1 MSIKE
6 YLDKA
11 IREGRDITI
20 SYQKYDGTLSKRT
33 ISNVQYSDE
42 FGDGYISGFCHLRQ
56 ENRTFKISRIRE
68 VDGISAYEGPMT
80 LGKTAY
86 STKTAYISSKPMAT
100 TASESTLVS
109 KVKVTSVSKTTSQMN
124 TSSSYSSPS
133 TSYQHK
139 PEPKPQPRNEGC
151 YIATMAYGDYDHPQ
165 VIELRKFRDECLLPN
180 LFGRAFV
187 KLYYWISPKMVVILK
202 EHDNINSG
210 IRKVLD
216 CLIAYIR
223 R

>member
-6 YLDKA
+6 YIDKA

-20 SYQKYDGTLSKRT
+20 GYQKNDGTLSKRT

-68 VDGISAYEGPMT
+68 IDGISAYEGPTT

-86 STKTAYISSKPMAT
+86 STKTAYSSTKPVAT
-100 TASESTLVS
+100 TAAESTS
-109 KVKVTSVSKTTSQMN
+109 GSKVTSAPKTASQSSI
-124 TSSSYSSPS
+124 SSSYSRPS
-133 TSYQHK
+133 TSYQ
-139 PEPKPQPRNEGC
+139 PKHNPQPQPRNEGC

-165 VIELRKFRDECLLPN
+165 VLALRRFRDQKLLTTMLGR
-180 LFGRAFV
+180 LFVRF
-187 KLYYWISPKMVVILK
+187 YYAVSPQMV
-202 EHDNINSG
+202 
-210 IRKVLD
+210 KVLKGHERINRTIRAMLD
-216 CLIAYIR
+216 RYIEHIR
-223 R
+223 N